1 MQRAILQE
9 KDLTYQNS
17 EGLVLCMATEL
28 ATKDISLLQQK
39 LVEVKCKKIRHITKV
54 CKSKTRQLQTSQ

>member
-1 MQRAILQE
+1 MQRAMLQE

-17 EGLVLCMATEL
+17 EGLMLCMATEL
-28 ATKDISLLQQK
+28 ATKDISLLQQR

-54 CKSKTRQLQTSQ
+54 CKTRQLQTSQ